1 MVSHPLRS
9 VSIVYVPDNGRT
21 LPHRCIIDC
30 DSVRGIRSIELDTR
44 RSGSCVHSVGI
55 RVKLLSNITRACN
68 RPRARKVEARP
79 RLDPPNIADAPFAHL
94 NILPRQPTEGGVAH
108 TSGSTLKKGMDDANC
123 TRYSGCDA
131 GWGSDSAWSAFA
143 CSCVSPCPCAWL
155 WPCRASA
162 CCCACS

>member
-21 LPHRCIIDC
+21 LPHRCHH
-30 DSVRGIRSIELDTR
+30 RLRSIELDTR
-44 RSGSCVHSVGI
+44 RPGSLCTALASASRSSQTSPELAIVRGLPKS
-55 RVKLLSNITRACN
+55 KPDPDSTRQIL
-68 RPRARKVEARP
+68 RMH
-79 RLDPPNIADAPFAHL
+79 HL
-94 NILPRQPTEGGVAH
+94 H
-108 TSGSTLKKGMDDANC
+108 TSTFFPDSPQRVESHTLPVPHSKKKGMDDANC